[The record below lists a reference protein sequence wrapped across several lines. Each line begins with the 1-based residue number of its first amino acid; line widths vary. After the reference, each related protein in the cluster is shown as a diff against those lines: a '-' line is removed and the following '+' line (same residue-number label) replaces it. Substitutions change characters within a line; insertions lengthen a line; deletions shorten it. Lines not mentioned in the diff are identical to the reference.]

1 MSLRDQACYTLN
13 LQPSATDPNVLEL
26 VEVDGVRREPR
37 YARLK
42 EVRVD
47 LGETQSASIYGEL
60 SSSVRL
66 YIAEEIDYLTGAKL
80 ASTGFAGEKGSKQRR
95 LQLHGPDEEVPFEA
109 SRGLGFVGY
118 SPSPAILKLLI

>member
-1 MSLRDQACYTLN
+1 MSLRDQACYTLI
-13 LQPSATDPNVLEL
+13 LKPSASDPNVVEL
-26 VEVDGVRREPR
+26 VEVEGIKREPR
-37 YARLK
+37 YARVK

-60 SSSVRL
+60 RIPQLLDV
-66 YIAEEIDYLTGAKL
+66 AHKIDYLTGAKL

-109 SRGLGFVGY
+109 SRGLGFVCRF
-118 SPSPAILKLLI
+118 ILHLK